1 MDILKIVGIIAI
13 VGLILSFFQKN
24 FNIFEKISSITGF
37 FAKIFFPSSQS
48 NQMFFIEIHS
58 SNFLINSENL
68 EIELYGKISSLL
80 LNKVSFKFLD
90 NSKIELKLNG
100 MVEKKGSSIKV
111 IGNVLKGKIN
121 DEYEFSNAEII
132 LSMEGRIERM
142 VVTSSNKVEL
152 SFDRAEIKITK
163 DKETISFTLE
173 NSKITAKNV
182 LSLEY
187 LDENITIYSLELET
201 PFKL

>member
-24 FNIFEKISSITGF
+24 FNIFEQISSITGF
-37 FAKIFFPSSQS
+37 FAKILFPSSQS

-90 NSKIELKLNG
+90 NSKIELKLSG

-111 IGNVLKGKIN
+111 IGNVLKGTIN

-152 SFDRAEIKITK
+152 SFERGEIKITK